1 MVLFV
6 YYLILGVERE
16 SAGQCVAR
24 KVSDADIVLWSIDVE
39 LMSGFSISSG
49 LVDAKQFMEVNGDFV
64 EVVVG
69 GEKPAVIQ
77 FYLPF
82 RC

>member
-1 MVLFV
+1 MVLFIYDLV
-6 YYLILGVERE
+6 LGVESE

-49 LVDAKQFMEVNGDFV
+49 LVDAKQLMEVDGDLV

>member
-1 MVLFV
+1 MVLFLYDLV
-6 YYLILGVERE
+6 LSVERQ

-24 KVSDADIVLWSIDVE
+24 KVSNADIVLRGIDVE

-69 GEKPAVIQ
+69 GEKPTVIQ